1 MSFRPS
7 IDQRMFIEFQQKAWP
22 SGPCTQPSLRCLPNR
37 QTPVHPRLT
46 LQILQ
51 GPSVFPLVGE
61 FHAAVR
67 WISHVAA
74 CPAGQIFTHLKIL

>member
-1 MSFRPS
+1 MSFGPS
-7 IDQRMFIEFQQKAWP
+7 VDQRMFIELQQKTWP
-22 SGPCTQPSLRCLPNR
+22 SGRAPYPSHRCLRNR

-51 GPSVFPLVGE
+51 GPLAFPLVGE